1 MIKTFISRNII
12 QSCKISSHNIFQL
25 FIPLYLALHW
35 FIFIKKSSSPFCPS
49 IYSLLDTVFH
59 SALMQIKL
67 FCIDV
72 LLYLQI
78 NVISGKT
85 TVHQAPIRECCSGD
99 SSRLQ
104 PLVLTPGIEEGF
116 QDCAE
121 LKNEAGSTQNNSS
134 SFDCRKRN

>member
-12 QSCKISSHNIFQL
+12 QSHKISSQNIFQL
-25 FIPLYLALHW
+25 FIPFYLALHW

-59 SALMQIKL
+59 SALTQIKL
-67 FCIDV
+67 FCTDV
-72 LLYLQI
+72 LFYLQI
-78 NVISGKT
+78 NVTSGKT
-85 TVHQAPIRECCSGD
+85 TAHQAPSRECCSGD

-104 PLVLTPGIEEGF
+104 PLVLAPGFEEGL

-121 LKNEAGSTQNNSS
+121 LKNEAGFT
-134 SFDCRKRN
+134 